1 MDEERRSDPRPTRR
15 AAFVLAA
22 LLAATTLTGGAA
34 VTGLTRHASPSATAP
49 IVQQMPATQ
58 LPTPANWEGDD

>member
-1 MDEERRSDPRPTRR
+1 MDEQRRSDPRQTRR

-34 VTGLTRHASPSATAP
+34 ITGLTRHVPPSATAP
-49 IVQQMPATQ
+49 VVQQIPATQ
-58 LPTPANWEGDD
+58 LRTPPGWEGDD

>member
-1 MDEERRSDPRPTRR
+1 MDEQRRTDRRQTRR

-34 VTGLTRHASPSATAP
+34 ITGLTRHSSPSATAP
-49 IVQQMPATQ
+49 IVQQMPASQ
-58 LPTPANWEGDD
+58 LPTPASWEGDD

>member
-1 MDEERRSDPRPTRR
+1 MDEQRRTDPRQTRR

-34 VTGLTRHASPSATAP
+34 ITGLTRRASPSATAP

-58 LPTPANWEGDD
+58 LPTPSREGDD